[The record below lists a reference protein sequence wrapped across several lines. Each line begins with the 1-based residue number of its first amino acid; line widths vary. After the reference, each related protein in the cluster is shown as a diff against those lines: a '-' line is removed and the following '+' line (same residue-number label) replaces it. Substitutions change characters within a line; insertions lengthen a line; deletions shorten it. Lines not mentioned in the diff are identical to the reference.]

1 MVNNIALQLDPQ
13 LTLAHLNQF
22 EAMYRIKWNWEA
34 ALKVLSN
41 AEYLSL
47 GLLYMGLGD
56 KDQAMHY
63 FEKGYAIH
71 SDWMRFLKRGPPFD
85 SMRGDPRFEKLILY
99 LKFP

>member
-63 FEKGYAIH
+63 FK
-71 SDWMRFLKRGPPFD
+71 MGPPFD